1 MAFEWH
7 PMENRMALNLN
18 AKDVTFNHEM
28 VALLLEIEEF
38 KGSWQAYGKCAPA
51 YLAELQRI
59 ATIES
64 IGSSTRIEGA
74 KCTDRDV
81 SRMMTK
87 RASQSFLT
95 KDEKNVAGYACLM
108 HEILSSWKVMPLT
121 EHTIKHLHATLMQFS
136 QDSRHHS
143 TDKPVDNH
151 VVAFDAHGQ
160 AFGVVLET
168 VNANETPR
176 YMEQLVAWTNLQL
189 TNKTLPAL
197 IVIGMFVAAFLA
209 IHPFTDGNGRLS
221 RALTTLLLLRAG
233 YVYVPYCSLERIFE
247 ASKTSYYISL
257 RATQKTLQSDHPSW
271 TIWLTFFLKSL
282 VKEVRHLKRKVDNA
296 QLLRTMPDISMR
308 MIELIRK
315 HGAMSITEAAA
326 ILQLNKF
333 TLRDHVKRLVK
344 EQLLLRVGKGRTT
357 KYALAI

>member
-38 KGSWQAYGKCAPA
+38 KGSWQAYGKCDPA
-51 YLAELQRI
+51 YLAELQRLAI
-59 ATIES
+59 IES
-64 IGSSTRIEGA
+64 IGSSTRIDGA

-121 EHTIKHLHATLMQFS
+121 EHTIKHLRATLMQFS
-136 QDSRHHS
+136 HDARHQS

-160 AFGVVLET
+160 VPET

-189 TNKTLPAL
+189 SNKTLPAL

-257 RATQKTLQSDHPSW
+257 RATQKTLQSDHPNW

-296 QLLRTMPDISMR
+296 QLLRTMPDISQQ

-315 HGAMSITEAAA
+315 HGAMSITEAAT
-326 ILQLNKF
+326 ILQVNKF
-333 TLRDHVKRLVK
+333 TLRDHVKCLVK
-344 EQLLLRVGKGRTT
+344 EQRLLRVGKGRTT